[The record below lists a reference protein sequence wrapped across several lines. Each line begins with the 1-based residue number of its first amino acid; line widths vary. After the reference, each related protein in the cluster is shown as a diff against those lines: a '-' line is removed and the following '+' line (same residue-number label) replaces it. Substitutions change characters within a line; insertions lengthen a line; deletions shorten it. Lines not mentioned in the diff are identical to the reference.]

1 MGEGVKVAAA
11 ALALVGA
18 MFGILEFTRPAWP
31 AYGLTVEVVRI
42 VDGDTLVVNLPC
54 QISIVCTAMP
64 VRLRGLDTPEL
75 RGKCP
80 KERQAALRAQ
90 EILKLLVLGAR
101 TVRLERI
108 GRDRYFRL
116 DGDIIADSVDVGKIL
131 LKKGLARPYTGEGP
145 RGSWC

>member
-1 MGEGVKVAAA
+1 MKGF
-11 ALALVGA
+11 LAGLGA
-18 MFGILEFTRPAWP
+18 VVLIFTVLELTRPAWSG
-31 AYGLTVEVVRI
+31 YGLNVEVVRV

-75 RGKCP
+75 RGQCP

-90 EILKLLVLGAR
+90 EILKLLVLGAK
-101 TVRLERI
+101 TVRLESL
-108 GRDRYFRL
+108 GRDKFFRIDATVVA
-116 DGDIIADSVDVGKIL
+116 DGIDVGAIL
-131 LKKGLARPYTGEGP
+131 VKKGVARPYTGEGP

>member
-1 MGEGVKVAAA
+1 MKTAVAS
-11 ALALVGA
+11 LALVTA
-18 MFGILEFTRPAWP
+18 VFAFLELTRPAWP
-31 AYGLTVEVVRI
+31 GYSLTVEVVRI

-54 QISIVCTAMP
+54 QVSIVCTAMP

-101 TVRLERI
+101 TVRLEQL
-108 GRDRYFRL
+108 GRDKFFRIDATVVADGIDEGAIL
-116 DGDIIADSVDVGKIL
+116 D
-131 LKKGLARPYTGEGP
+131 KKGVARPYTGQGP
-145 RGSWC
+145 RGSWCGP